1 MEFIF
6 LNAAGATL
14 FSRSD
19 AQDAHWLTHEYSLS
33 AAFPLDRSKLIERG
47 MRAAF
52 RDPVTDTVEVFE
64 VRSVTNRD
72 GTQNFTA
79 EHIALAELSDE
90 HLNKAKITE
99 KTAAE
104 ALTTALTGTL
114 WAVGTSTASGTQNA
128 DISRGSVWD
137 AVNTIQ
143 HNWNVYITPRVTI
156 SAAGVITG
164 RYLDIAPAGGTFRG
178 LRLSVRKNIT
188 DPCVEINDEDVLTAL
203 YGYGATVDKARTGQD
218 DEQVELTF
226 ADEVWTATD
235 GHPAKPSGQTY
246 LEWPEKTAL
255 YGRNGRPRYG
265 YYQNGSISDPAVLL
279 AKTWEALQKTADPKI
294 RITGVVTDLYRLGY
308 ADVPIR
314 LHDAAVVEIEDIGE
328 TYTQE
333 VITLDVDL
341 LNEANDQP
349 EIGQYIPNII
359 YINRDTAKKSGGGG
373 GGGGRGQDNQEEQEE
388 WFDTEIVRQQNLI
401 ALVAGLRN
409 GNGYIKAAS
418 IAASINADGGTNIH
432 LSADVIDIDGVV
444 TKLLTKEISCKSIH
458 TTTGSNLFE
467 GKCSFPDEVVIPT
480 QLTLFNHDANWLTAS
495 IPSFTYSQAHN
506 FVYRLNGVDYTTNGY
521 IIGTKSSTTIHYLGY
536 SDS

>member
-33 AAFPLDRSKLIERG
+33 AAFPLDKAKLIERG

-64 VRSVTNRD
+64 VRSVSNRD

-128 DISRGSVWD
+128 DFSRGSVWD

-164 RYLDIAPAGGTFRG
+164 RYLDIVPAGGTFRG

-246 LEWPEKTAL
+246 LEWPEKTTL

-314 LHDAAVVEIEDIGE
+314 LHDTAVVEIEDIGE

-373 GGGGRGQDNQEEQEE
+373 GGGGRGKDNQEDQDE
-388 WFDTEIVRQQNLI
+388 WFDSEIIRQQNLI
-401 ALVAGLRN
+401 ALVAGIRN
-409 GNGYIKAAS
+409 GSGYIKAAS

-444 TKLLTKEISCKSIH
+444 TKLLTKEISCKNIH

-467 GKCSFPDEVVIPT
+467 GKCSFPDEVVISS
-480 QLTLFNHDANWLTAS
+480 QLTLFNHDADWMTAS

-506 FVYRLNGVDYTTNGY
+506 FVYRLNGQDYTTSGY

>member
-33 AAFPLDRSKLIERG
+33 AAFPLDKAKLIERG

-52 RDPVTDTVEVFE
+52 RDPVTDTIEVFE
-64 VRSVTNRD
+64 VRSVSNRD

-90 HLNKAKITE
+90 HLNKAKITG

-128 DISRGSVWD
+128 DFSRGSVWD

-143 HNWNVYITPRVTI
+143 HNWNVYITPRVVI

-164 RYLDIAPAGGTFRG
+164 RYLDIVPAGGTFRG

-226 ADEVWTATD
+226 ADQVWTATD

-279 AKTWEALQKTADPKI
+279 AKTWEALQRTADPKI

-314 LHDAAVVEIEDIGE
+314 LHDTAVVEIEDIGE

-333 VITLDVDL
+333 VVTLDVDL

-388 WFDTEIVRQQNLI
+388 WFDTEIIRQQNLI
-401 ALVAGLRN
+401 ALVAGIRN
-409 GNGYIKAAS
+409 GDGYIKAAS

-458 TTTGSNLFE
+458 TTTGANLFE

>member
-33 AAFPLDRSKLIERG
+33 AAFPLDKAKLIERG

-64 VRSVTNRD
+64 VRSVSNRD

-90 HLNKAKITE
+90 HLNKAKITG

-128 DISRGSVWD
+128 DFSRGSVWD

-164 RYLDIAPAGGTFRG
+164 RYLDIVPAGGTFRG

-314 LHDAAVVEIEDIGE
+314 LHDTAVVEIEDIGE

-401 ALVAGLRN
+401 ALVAGIRN

-444 TKLLTKEISCKSIH
+444 TKLLTKEISCASIH

-467 GKCSFPDEVVIPT
+467 GKCSFPDEVVIST
-480 QLTLFNHDANWLTAS
+480 QLTLFNHDADWLTAS

-506 FVYRLNGVDYTTNGY
+506 FVYRQNGQDYTTNGY

-536 SDS
+536 PDS